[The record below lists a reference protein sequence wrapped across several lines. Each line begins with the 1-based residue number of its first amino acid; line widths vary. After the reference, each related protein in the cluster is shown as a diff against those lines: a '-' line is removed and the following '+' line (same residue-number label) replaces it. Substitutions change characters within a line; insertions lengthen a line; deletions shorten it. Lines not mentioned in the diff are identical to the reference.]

1 MRVVAGPAAALLC
14 AWYLCP
20 IPPRHPFSG
29 PTLIL
34 AALAY
39 ICVVALAAILA
50 GWLVRAPF
58 SPLLRSSAAAM
69 WTAPLLILAVEG
81 SAFAAVPLIVL
92 VVLITPLFGLNR
104 RALPSHDTQLLRQFP
119 SSLIAAA
126 AIQLAAVEAL
136 LRHQEVAGILLSS
149 GAAVIAWRATALD
162 PHARAK
168 PRRMAAMIAIAA
180 ALVIIGMLPFQAAA
194 PAGESAVASAKTDT
208 HQLPGDGGVRGD
220 SYLGVILLPEVQ
232 KHVTLVPPLPAL
244 INNPFRENKKNL
256 EIPFYGVYWFF
267 RRPYTRPPPDSM
279 EIRGKPSDL
288 TFRSHDARP
297 LIMEA
302 HQSLGA
308 PFNVSCCASIRL
320 ALTNRNR
327 VPGTVS
333 VELLLVN
340 TFADGKPSQ
349 TLGMLPV
356 ESAFGANEVLT
367 YPIPP
372 SPAIREFDEFTI
384 RFHRPFLLAR
394 ESPNVSIDGFTLQP
408 ASVIRPG
415 K

>member
-1 MRVVAGPAAALLC
+1 MKVVAGPAAALLC
-14 AWYLCP
+14 AWLLCP

-29 PTLIL
+29 PTLIF
-34 AALAY
+34 AALEY
-39 ICVVALAAILA
+39 ICLVALAAILGA
-50 GWLVRAPF
+50 KLFRTPF
-58 SPLLRSSAAAM
+58 PALLRSWAAAL
-69 WTAPLLILAVEG
+69 WTAPLMILAVQG
-81 SAFAAVPLIVL
+81 SAFAAAPLIVL
-92 VVLITPLFGLNR
+92 VVLITPLFGVDR
-104 RALPSHDTQLLRQFP
+104 QPEEPLLRRLP

-136 LRHQEVAGILLSS
+136 LRHQEVAGILLSF
-149 GAAVIAWRATALD
+149 GAAMIAWRATAVD
-162 PHARAK
+162 PQASPK
-168 PRRMAAMIAIAA
+168 PRRMAALIAIAA
-180 ALVIIGMLPFQAAA
+180 ALVILGMLPFQAAA
-194 PAGESAVASAKTDT
+194 PAGGSAAASANADT
-208 HQLPGDGGVRGD
+208 HQPSGDGFMAD
-220 SYLGVILLPEVQ
+220 SYLGVILLPEIE
-232 KHVTLVPPLPAL
+232 KRVTLVPPLPAL
-244 INNPFRENKKNL
+244 IYDPFRENKRTL

-279 EIRGKPSDL
+279 EMGGKPSDL

-308 PFNVSCCASIRL
+308 PFKVTCCASIQL
-320 ALTNRNR
+320 AITNRNR

-340 TFADGKPSQ
+340 TFDEGKPSQ
-349 TLGMLPV
+349 SLGMLPV

-372 SPAIREFDEFTI
+372 SPAIEQFDEFTI
-384 RFHRPFLLAR
+384 RFHRPFVLAR

-408 ASVIRPG
+408 ASAIRSG